1 MLANDSHGELFV
13 IKKVLVSV
21 AVLLGAAG
29 AAATPASAD
38 PNPFG
43 TLGCSCNPAIGV
55 PGGKTGVQ
63 GQVDQGIQNGLGS
76 LHHKRG
82 S

>member
-21 AVLLGAAG
+21 AVLLGATG
-29 AAATPASAD
+29 AAATPACAD
-38 PNPFG
+38 PNPFV
-43 TLGCSCNPAIGV
+43 TLGCSCHPAIGV
-55 PGGKTGVQ
+55 PGGKPGVQ

-76 LHHKRG
+76 LHHKHG